1 MVISYGNWTKHE
13 ERKKKMSEQEKL
25 ENLDKLAK
33 EYLAQGNLESLDTIA
48 QELYGTTYRSLSVWG
63 QEKIANMIG
72 VSTTTED
79 EAELHT
85 KLAAEKQITAELVE
99 TVKQLEDE
107 IEYLQIDNFDLEM
120 ENLRLKNARR
130 RRE

>member
-1 MVISYGNWTKHE
+1 MRNVAAFI
-13 ERKKKMSEQEKL
+13 
-25 ENLDKLAK
+25 AK
-33 EYLAQGNLESLDTIA
+33 STLLYVVNLESLDTIA

-85 KLAAEKQITAELVE
+85 KLAAEKQLTKELSEMVR
-99 TVKQLEDE
+99 TLEDE